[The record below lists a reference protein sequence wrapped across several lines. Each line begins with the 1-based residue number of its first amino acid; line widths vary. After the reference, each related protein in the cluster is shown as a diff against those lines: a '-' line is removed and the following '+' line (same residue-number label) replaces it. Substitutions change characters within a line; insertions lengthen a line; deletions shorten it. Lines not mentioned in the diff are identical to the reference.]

1 MTQVDVAPVRVL
13 KRRGGHRPYT
23 VSPVVDVRVNGPTTV
38 LAPAPPPRTAI
49 MIAIVGAGIFLDGLA
64 DALARTGRTGPVLPL
79 FFLGLLAIFLPCAWR
94 LTSAHASRNQRV
106 GAALVLGVGLLVS
119 YVLRSPLIFDSFDE
133 LIHGANLSR
142 MLDNHTLLVP
152 NTLLPVSTYYPGLE
166 LLTSAVKLV
175 TGLPL
180 VLSQVVVLLVAHV
193 VLTLCVFLVVE
204 RVCGSAR
211 AGGIGVLVYA
221 ANPEFYA
228 FDAGYAYETLALA
241 FAAAAVYLIIA
252 SIDEAGRRRSGR
264 RALSLAESM
273 GQLMVPRSELSFA
286 APAVLGPMGSS
297 TTPKTG
303 AEPSGPME
311 HAQALRMAR
320 DLGLAM
326 VCIGALIVTHHLT
339 SWLTVA
345 FLVVGAVMLH
355 RSGRRVAARAVI
367 ASAVVGVVAVTI
379 WTAIV
384 GHRLVAYLGPI
395 FGGAV
400 SGIWAA
406 LGQGHG
412 DRQLFSSVAGASPS
426 PRWEIVVMLAAAVA
440 WCLVLVLSLR
450 VAIWGKTVRG
460 GVLRWV
466 PVMIAAAYPV
476 ALLTRLSA
484 SSADVGARA
493 MAFIFFGMA
502 VVVGGW
508 LAARITADLRPHW
521 RGVILT
527 VAAVC
532 FLGSMMLG
540 SGPDWSYVP
549 GRYLVGA
556 DQRSVGAPSG
566 RRPMGLHPPR
576 RGLPCGSRPRERSA
590 PCRSR
595 ARGSRHGDQRPG
607 QPLSS
612 VLRSHHRPLRD
623 RPDTRGIDPL
633 HRDRPSSRQRAPLV
647 RYLHRARRE

>member
-180 VLSQVVVLLVAHV
+180 VLSQVVVLLVARV

-273 GQLMVPRSELSFA
+273 GQLMVPRSELLFA

-311 HAQALRMAR
+311 RAQALRMAR

-326 VCIGALIVTHHLT
+326 VCIGALDCDPPPHL
-339 SWLTVA
+339 LA
-345 FLVVGAVMLH
+345 D
-355 RSGRRVAARAVI
+355 GR
-367 ASAVVGVVAVTI
+367 
-379 WTAIV
+379 
-384 GHRLVAYLGPI
+384 LP
-395 FGGAV
+395 GG
-400 SGIWAA
+400 
-406 LGQGHG
+406 
-412 DRQLFSSVAGASPS
+412 
-426 PRWEIVVMLAAAVA
+426 
-440 WCLVLVLSLR
+440 
-450 VAIWGKTVRG
+450 RG
-460 GVLRWV
+460 GH
-466 PVMIAAAYPV
+466 V
-476 ALLTRLSA
+476 A
-484 SSADVGARA
+484 
-493 MAFIFFGMA
+493 
-502 VVVGGW
+502 
-508 LAARITADLRPHW
+508 P
-521 RGVILT
+521 
-527 VAAVC
+527 
-532 FLGSMMLG
+532 
-540 SGPDWSYVP
+540 
-549 GRYLVGA
+549 
-556 DQRSVGAPSG
+556 
-566 RRPMGLHPPR
+566 
-576 RGLPCGSRPRERSA
+576 ERSA
-590 PCRSR
+590 GGGPCGDRIGGRRRRGCHDMDRHRGSS
-595 ARGSRHGDQRPG
+595 ARGVPG
-607 QPLSS
+607 TD
-612 VLRSHHRPLRD
+612 LRWRRVGHLGCAGPGA
-623 RPDTRGIDPL
+623 RGPPAL
-633 HRDRPSSRQRAPLV
+633 Q
-647 RYLHRARRE
+647 